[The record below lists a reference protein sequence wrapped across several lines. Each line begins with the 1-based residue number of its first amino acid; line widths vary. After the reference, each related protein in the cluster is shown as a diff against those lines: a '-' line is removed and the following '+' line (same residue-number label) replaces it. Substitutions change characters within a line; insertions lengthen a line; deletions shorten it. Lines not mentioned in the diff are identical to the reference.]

1 MRFSIGFLSLLA
13 LAVSAQDTNRRT
25 VEQAFNNANI
35 PTDLHIT
42 FNPAALLEVTFPEAG
57 SRPITLSA
65 GEQVPR
71 DSTVGPPTFRVVGV
85 NSNGP
90 FVVATVDPDAP
101 TPQDPTS
108 AQIRHFLGGNFR
120 ANGEGLLTNS
130 TPAIS
135 NFLQPTPPAGSDA
148 HRYIFLLFE
157 QPAGF
162 NQQTV
167 VTPTTSISLFNISAF
182 AQEVGLGNPI
192 AGTFMLVA
200 PDPTTA

>member
-1 MRFSIGFLSLLA
+1 MRFSIGLLSLFA
-13 LAVSAQDTNRRT
+13 LIVSAQDTNVRT
-25 VEQAFNNANI
+25 VKQAFDNANI
-35 PTDLHIT
+35 PTDIEIT
-42 FNPAALLEVTFPEAG
+42 FNPTALLEVTFPETG
-57 SRPITLSA
+57 SNPITIHA
-65 GEQVPR
+65 GEQLPR
-71 DSTVGPPTFRVVGV
+71 NSTAGPPTFRVVGA

-101 TPQDPTS
+101 TPQNPTS
-108 AQIRHFLGGNFR
+108 AEIRHFLGGNFR
-120 ANGEGLLTNS
+120 ANAGGLLTNS

-148 HRYIFLLFE
+148 HRYIFLLFN

-162 NQQTV
+162 NQQTF
-167 VTPTTSISLFNISAF
+167 VTSSTSTSLFNISAF

-200 PDPTTA
+200 PDPTTV